1 MLEEIVGI
9 MISGEKC
16 YYGRFVKVNRS
27 KLGDLVRKV
36 NKF

>member
-16 YYGRFVKVNRS
+16 YYVRFVKVNRS